1 MKYRIYCLI
10 AILFSVEGTHIVV
23 FSGTSSHG
31 TLVVGSIHH
40 VTSHFKGTLQKYKY
54 NAKIT
59 SVYRLNTPASIT
71 VV

>member
-10 AILFSVEGTHIVV
+10 AILFSVGGTHIVV

-40 VTSHFKGTLQKYKY
+40 VTSHFKGTLLEN